1 MKDAA
6 NIALLALAVM
16 VAVFTLLYIT
26 RSPWERNTVGR
37 IYAAKSIVL
46 ALVLVQITVSSWVSL
61 EYPGRQPIR
70 FAIYTLGAVVYLPML
85 WVLWREQQRDRRNVR
100 RSRGQSANP
109 DSFPDGREVDHR
121 EQ

>member
-16 VAVFTLLYIT
+16 VAVFTLLYVT

-46 ALVLVQITVSSWVSL
+46 SLVLMQITVSSWVSL
-61 EYPGRQPIR
+61 DYPGRQPIR
-70 FAIYTLGAVVYLPML
+70 FAIYTLGAVVYVPML
-85 WVLWREQQRDRRNVR
+85 WVLWREQQRDRRRV
-100 RSRGQSANP
+100 
-109 DSFPDGREVDHR
+109 REVRDNPAELEPAR
-121 EQ
+121 EEVTGEQ